1 VVLLLWGKGEGKE
14 MEGNRQGKERGR
26 GKDGRGR
33 RGEDGKEGR
42 EEDPLDLI
50 PLENKKAVLSQ
61 R

>member
-1 VVLLLWGKGEGKE
+1 